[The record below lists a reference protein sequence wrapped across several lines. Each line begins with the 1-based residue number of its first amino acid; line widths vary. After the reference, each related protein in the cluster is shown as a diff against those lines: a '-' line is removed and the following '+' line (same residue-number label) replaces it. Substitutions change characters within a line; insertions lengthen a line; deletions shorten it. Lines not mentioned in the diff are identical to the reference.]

1 MYSWREKAWDWG
13 SECSDSLRAAWR
25 REEPKTKGLERG
37 FKAWNGRPHRVV
49 RIWSPCEVVLPDPC
63 WLNGRRVLSSLFGDG

>member
-25 REEPKTKGLERG
+25 REEPETTRLERG
-37 FKAWNGRPHRVV
+37 CKRGKGDRTMLYV
-49 RIWSPCEVVLPDPC
+49 
-63 WLNGRRVLSSLFGDG
+63 FGAHVTW

>member
-25 REEPKTKGLERG
+25 REEPNTQRLERG
-37 FKAWNGRPHRVV
+37 FRVD
-49 RIWSPCEVVLPDPC
+49 WETAPCCAYLEPM
-63 WLNGRRVLSSLFGDG
+63 